1 MTPVQR
7 LAGLAVLVLVLM
19 GGAAGA
25 AWQVQD
31 WRYGE
36 RLAGLA
42 KTQAENIASAERR
55 ARAEEQRRQA
65 ILEKVGSDAREDF
78 KAATADAGIADAIGN
93 RLHVEASKLAASGC
107 SSDSGAAQRG
117 ASATRAAMVLSDLFQ
132 RADKRAGELAA
143 AYDRAKIAGLS
154 CELAYELVR
163 EGNASP

>member
-1 MTPVQR
+1 MTPAQK
-7 LAGLAVLVLVLM
+7 LAGLVVLILLAMAVSF
-19 GGAAGA
+19 GA
-25 AWQVQD
+25 AWRVQD

-36 RLAGLA
+36 QLAGLA
-42 KTQAENIASAERR
+42 KSQAENIASAERR

-65 ILEKVGSDAREDF
+65 TLEKVGSDAREEL

-117 ASATRAAMVLSDLFQ
+117 ASASRAAMVLSDLFQ

-154 CELAYELVR
+154 CELAYQLVR
-163 EGNASP
+163 EGSASP